1 MNFDVHIL
9 GSNSALPTAKR
20 FSSCQVVNF
29 REKLFMIDCGEGA
42 QIQMRKQHLKFSR
55 LNHIFLSHLHGDHIF
70 GLPGLLSTF
79 GLLNRTNDLN
89 IYSPDELEGVLRPF
103 IEHFSHQLPF
113 KIVFHHVNPKKHAVV
128 YEDRSLEVWTIPLQ
142 HRVPTCG
149 YLFKE
154 KPGERN
160 IKKDMIDFYGLS
172 IKQIKEIKDGQDLV
186 LEDGSVIAN
195 TSLTIEPD
203 KPRSYAYC
211 SDTKFVPKNADILK
225 NVDLLYHE
233 ATFASQE
240 ELLASGTFHSTSA
253 QAAQLAKLA
262 DAGKLIIG
270 HFSARY
276 KEPDEVL
283 AEALEIFPNTT
294 AVEDGMIFSI

>member
-1 MNFDVHIL
+1 MNFDIHIL

-20 FSSCQVVNF
+20 FPSCHVVNF

-79 GLLNRTNDLN
+79 GLLNRTSDLH
-89 IYSPDELEGVLRPF
+89 IYSPDELESILRPF
-103 IEHFSHQLPF
+103 IEHFSHQLPY
-113 KIVFHHVNPKKHAVV
+113 KIIFHRVDPKKHNCI
-128 YEDRSLEVWTIPLQ
+128 YEDRSLQVFTVPLK

-154 KPGERN
+154 KPAEKN

-172 IKQIKEIKDGQDLV
+172 IKQIKEIKDGMDLR
-186 LEDGSVIAN
+186 LEDGTIVAN
-195 TSLTIEPD
+195 ASLTIEPA

-211 SDTKFVPKNADILK
+211 SDTKFMPENAELLK
-225 NVDLLYHE
+225 NIDLLYHE
-233 ATFASQE
+233 ATFASEE
-240 ELLASGTFHSTSA
+240 ELLASGTYHSTSA
-253 QAAQLAKLA
+253 QAAEMAKLCEA
-262 DAGKLIIG
+262 DQLIIG

-276 KEPDEVL
+276 KQADVVL
-283 AEALEIFPNTT
+283 KQAKAIFPNTI
-294 AVEDGMIFSI
+294 AIEDGMVFKI